1 MSILDTELGGAGDR
15 TSDLPVTSQPAL
27 PPEPH
32 ASALMGSEVN
42 LRFPRR
48 RPSPGLEPSAIFCS
62 EEDRSLAHYRA
73 NPLKRSEVK
82 CLNNCGGK
90 KECLNFVSPFYIFI
104 YIRHEYSDNNVSM
117 CILFA
122 GV

>member
-1 MSILDTELGGAGDR
+1 MSR

-62 EEDRSLAHYRA
+62 EEDHSLAHYRA
-73 NPLKRSEVK
+73 NL
-82 CLNNCGGK
+82 LNNWGGGERMFK
-90 KECLNFVSPFYIFI
+90 FCISLLYI
-104 YIRHEYSDNNVSM
+104 YLYNT
-117 CILFA
+117 
-122 GV
+122 